1 MTNLKISKLNNYI
14 HILDMDR
21 NVLFTEHSFRVLVKK
36 LTPTGTT
43 YDIAFL
49 RPDSTPGAFYSATI
63 GSIYDSLGNSF
74 SQANWELWYQQNTGD
89 VNATST
95 ALTTTQ
101 ANVLITP
108 EIYTVTATTSM
119 GTIIGSTSKL
129 LTLSIYNQDLTN
141 PISIS
146 TDSGGTYV
154 SVPKGVTINYDAG
167 GLLNYF
173 DPNNIFINPLSTTL
187 KPIIIYTYTN

>member
-1 MTNLKISKLNNYI
+1 MANLKISKLNNYI

-36 LTPTGTT
+36 LTPTGNS
-43 YDIAFL
+43 YDIIFL
-49 RPDSTPGAFYSATI
+49 RPDVVSPFYSATI
-63 GSIYDSLGNSF
+63 GSIYDSIGSPF
-74 SQANWELWYQQNTGD
+74 SQADWELWYQKNTGD
-89 VNATST
+89 VNATSI

-108 EIYTVTATTSM
+108 EIYTVTVTTSM
-119 GTIIGSTSKL
+119 SAIVGSTSKL

-146 TDSGGTYV
+146 TDGGSSSV

-173 DPNNIFINPLSTTL
+173 DPNNIVIDPLSTTL
-187 KPIIIYTYTN
+187 KPIIIYTYIF

>member
-1 MTNLKISKLNNYI
+1 M
-14 HILDMDR
+14 
-21 NVLFTEHSFRVLVKK
+21 LFTEHSFRVLVKK

-63 GSIYDSLGNSF
+63 GSIYNGLTNVVF
-74 SQANWELWYQQNTGD
+74 TQADWELWYQKNTGD
-89 VNATST
+89 VNATSI

-101 ANVLITP
+101 ANV
-108 EIYTVTATTSM
+108 EIQSGINTVSGNQSMVFYIGGTSR
-119 GTIIGSTSKL
+119 L
-129 LTLSIYNQDLTN
+129 LTLSIYNQDLVN
-141 PISIS
+141 PILVS
-146 TDSGGTYV
+146 TDGGGSYT

-173 DPNNIFINPLSTTL
+173 DPSLILINSATTTL
-187 KPIIIYTYTN
+187 NPIIIYTYTV

>member
-1 MTNLKISKLNNYI
+1 M
-14 HILDMDR
+14 
-21 NVLFTEHSFRVLVKK
+21 LFTEHSFRVLVKK

-63 GSIYDSLGNSF
+63 GSIYNGLTNVVF
-74 SQANWELWYQQNTGD
+74 TQADWELWYQKNTGD
-89 VNATST
+89 VNATSI

-101 ANVLITP
+101 ANV
-108 EIYTVTATTSM
+108 EIQSGIDTVNGINSMTAY
-119 GTIIGSTSKL
+119 IGGGASKL
-129 LTLSIYNQDLTN
+129 LTLSIYNQDLVN
-141 PISIS
+141 PILVS
-146 TDSGGTYV
+146 TDGGASYT

-173 DPNNIFINPLSTTL
+173 DPSQIYINSATTTL
-187 KPIIIYTYTN
+187 YPIIIFTYTI